1 MNSMNNLYKRYIFW
15 KFKREA
21 KSKYRVLQRN
31 ENTYEIQVFMDV
43 GINVSMMQWSRIL
56 SDKLNKTSTV
66 DDYKKVCDE
75 LRQSYYYKLVNEFTV
90 SEKKKELIKKYPK
103 VIY

>member
-1 MNSMNNLYKRYIFW
+1 MNNLYKRYIFW
-15 KFKREA
+15 KFKRQA

-31 ENTYEIQVFMDV
+31 ENTYEVQIYQNV
-43 GINVSMMQWSRIL
+43 GIGTNVSIMKWTPLLI
-56 SDKLNKTSTV
+56 DKLKRTSTE

-75 LRQSYYYKLVNEFTV
+75 LRQSYYNKLVNEFTA
-90 SEKKKELIKKYPK
+90 SEKKKELRKKYPK

>member
-1 MNSMNNLYKRYIFW
+1 MNNLYKRYIFW
-15 KFKREA
+15 KFKKEA

-31 ENTYEIQVFMDV
+31 ENTYEIQVYMDV
-43 GINVSMMQWSRIL
+43 GINVSMMQWSPIL
-56 SDKLNKTSTV
+56 IDKLNKTSTK

-75 LRQSYYYKLVNEFTV
+75 LRQSYYNKLVNELNV
-90 SEKKKELIKKYPK
+90 SERKKELRKKYPK

>member
-1 MNSMNNLYKRYIFW
+1 
-15 KFKREA
+15 
-21 KSKYRVLQRN
+21 
-31 ENTYEIQVFMDV
+31 MDV
-43 GINVSMMQWSRIL
+43 GINVSMMQWSPLLI
-56 SDKLNKTSTV
+56 DKLNKNSTV
-66 DDYKKVCDE
+66 EDYKKVCDE

>member
-1 MNSMNNLYKRYIFW
+1 MNKLYKRYIFW

-31 ENTYEIQVFMDV
+31 ENTYEIQVYHDV
-43 GINVSMMQWSRIL
+43 GINVSTMKWTPIL
-56 SDKLNKTSTV
+56 IDELNKTSTE
-66 DDYKKVCDE
+66 DEYKKVCDE
-75 LRQSYYYKLVNEFTV
+75 LRKSYYYKLVREFNV
-90 SEKKKELIKKYPK
+90 SESKKELIKKYPR

>member
-1 MNSMNNLYKRYIFW
+1 MNNLYKRYIFW

-31 ENTYEIQVFMDV
+31 ENTYEVQVYQDV
-43 GINVSMMQWSRIL
+43 GINVSMMQWSPIL
-56 SDKLNKTSTV
+56 IDKLNKTSTK

-75 LRQSYYYKLVNEFTV
+75 LRQSYYNKLVNEFNA
-90 SEKKKELIKKYPK
+90 SERKKELRKKYPK

>member
-1 MNSMNNLYKRYIFW
+1 MNNLYKKYIFW
-15 KFKREA
+15 KFKRQA

-31 ENTYEIQVFMDV
+31 ENTYEIQVYMDV
-43 GINVSMMQWSRIL
+43 GINVSIMQWSPIL
-56 SDKLNKTSTV
+56 IDKLNKTSTV
-66 DDYKKVCDE
+66 EDYKKVCDE

-90 SEKKKELIKKYPK
+90 SEKKKELRKKYPK

>member
-1 MNSMNNLYKRYIFW
+1 MNNLYKRYIFW

-31 ENTYEIQVFMDV
+31 ENTYEIQVYHDV
-43 GINVSMMQWSRIL
+43 GINVSKMKWTPIL
-56 SDKLNKTSTV
+56 IDNLNNTSTV
-66 DDYKKVCDE
+66 EDYKKVCDE
-75 LRQSYYYKLVNEFTV
+75 LRKSYYYKLVREFNV
-90 SEKKKELIKKYPK
+90 SEKKKELRKKYPK

>member
-1 MNSMNNLYKRYIFW
+1 MNNLYKRYIFW

-31 ENTYEIQVFMDV
+31 ENTYEVQVYMDV
-43 GINVSMMQWSRIL
+43 GINVSMMQWSPLLI
-56 SDKLNKTSTV
+56 DKLNKNSTV
-66 DDYKKVCDE
+66 EDYKKVCDE